1 MITIRKSLERGHANH
16 GWLDSYHSFSFAE
29 YYDPAH
35 MGYSVLR
42 VINEDKIA
50 AGTGFGMHSHH
61 DMEIIT
67 YMLAGELTHRDSMG
81 NSSMIRSG
89 DVQRM
94 TAGSGIRHSEIN
106 ASAETE
112 THLLQIWIT
121 PAQKKL
127 PPSYEEKRFSS
138 AQKHNRWCLIAAP
151 DGRDGAVTIQ
161 QDVDL
166 YVTLLD
172 AECKIS
178 LSMQEKRCAYLQV
191 VNGEVLCAG
200 ILLKAGDAAKIENE
214 SNVEVTAQSDAEM
227 LWFDLPMSDEQML
240 GE

>member
-1 MITIRKSLERGHANH
+1 MITIRKSQDRGHANH

-50 AGTGFGMHSHH
+50 AGGGFGMHSHR

-81 NSSMIRSG
+81 NGSVIHAG

-106 ASAETE
+106 ASAESE
-112 THLLQIWIT
+112 AHLLQIWIT
-121 PAQKKL
+121 PAQTNL
-127 PPSYEEKRFSS
+127 VPSYEEKHFSNE
-138 AQKHNRWCLIAAP
+138 QKHNQWCLIASP
-151 DGRDGAVTIQ
+151 DGREGAITIQ
-161 QDVDL
+161 QAVDL
-166 YVTLLD
+166 YAIVLD
-172 AECKIS
+172 AEHK
-178 LSMQEKRCAYLQV
+178 LSVPLKQKRCAYLQV
-191 VNGEVLCAG
+191 VAGEVLCAG
-200 ILLKAGDAAKIENE
+200 NLLKAGDAAKIENE
-214 SNVEVTAQSDAEM
+214 TSVEITAQLNAEM
-227 LWFDLPMSDEQML
+227 LWFDLPMS